1 MKKEVII
8 AGLVGVA
15 VGFYLGKFMDSK
27 KIGEKK
33 SNAAGKYKAG
43 DIVGGQVLG
52 ADNIWK
58 DLPKR

>member
-8 AGLVGVA
+8 AGLVGLV
-15 VGFYLGKFMDSK
+15 VGFYLKGFMAK

-33 SNAAGKYKAG
+33 SNASGKYKTG

-52 ADNIWK
+52 ADNIWR
-58 DLPKR
+58 DLPKH